1 MKRLTLCIALF
12 AGLFSYTLRAQDIEG
27 LELYATHNQVVA
39 KFGQPLQYERTVID
53 DGPFLGTEKDTAVRE
68 DFKFD
73 GLSLEVI
80 DDRIITCKITTPAI
94 KVMTNY
100 VNGGLR
106 VGDALEY
113 LIDAINSFKTDN
125 MFISMD
131 ANEIMV
137 CPKYDVYPISFH
149 ISNGKVLWILIN
161 CQG

>member
-106 VGDALEY
+106 VDDALDY
-113 LIDAINSFKTDN
+113 LIDAINSFKTDKCSSQSMQMRLWYIPN
-125 MFISMD
+125 MTTIPFRSIYRMG
-131 ANEIMV
+131 
-137 CPKYDVYPISFH
+137 KYCGF
-149 ISNGKVLWILIN
+149 
-161 CQG
+161 